1 MNSFAFPSPFPFS
14 LFPFPAFFPIDNAIG
29 PGVYPVRFPAI
40 VMLSGALLIGGC
52 RPEPAGPSGPEI
64 GSFSADV
71 AASRV
76 PGGVRLTNDT
86 DRPIAY
92 AVWNRG
98 WLALFGPCFDTGPDC
113 PRLAPGASITT
124 PDSEIDGWAP
134 GAVEAVVRWWH
145 VVPDGAG
152 GVRAGEVNEIFVTL

>member
-1 MNSFAFPSPFPFS
+1 M
-14 LFPFPAFFPIDNAIG
+14 
-29 PGVYPVRFPAI
+29 RFPAM
-40 VMLSGALLIGGC
+40 VLLSGVLISGAC
-52 RPEPAGPSGPEI
+52 RQEPPAPAGPDMS
-64 GSFSADV
+64 SFSADV

-86 DRPIAY
+86 NRPVAY

-98 WLALFGPCFDTGPDC
+98 WLALFGPCVDSGPDC

-134 GAVEAVVRWWH
+134 GAMEAVVRWWH

-152 GVRAGEVNEIFVTL
+152 GVRAGEVHEIFVQL

>member
-1 MNSFAFPSPFPFS
+1 M
-14 LFPFPAFFPIDNAIG
+14 
-29 PGVYPVRFPAI
+29 RRPAI
-40 VMLSGALLIGGC
+40 VLLFGVLLTGAC
-52 RPEPAGPSGPEI
+52 RSEPAAPFETEVGT
-64 GSFSADV
+64 FSADV

-76 PGGVRLTNDT
+76 PDGVRLTNET
-86 DRPIAY
+86 GQPIAY

-98 WLALFGPCFDTGPDC
+98 WLALFGPCVDTGPEC

-124 PDSEIDGWAP
+124 PDSEIAGWAP

-152 GVRAGEVNEIFVTL
+152 GVRAGEVHEIFISL

>member
-1 MNSFAFPSPFPFS
+1 MNSFAFPFPFPFPFS
-14 LFPFPAFFPIDNAIG
+14 FFPLFSPIDNAIR
-29 PGVYPVRFPAI
+29 PGVDPVRLPAI
-40 VMLSGALLIGGC
+40 VLLSGVLMIGGC

-76 PGGVRLTNDT
+76 PGGVRLTNNT

-98 WLALFGPCFDTGPDC
+98 WLALFAPCIDTGPEC
-113 PRLAPGASITT
+113 LRLAPGASIMT

-134 GAVEAVVRWWH
+134 GAVEAVVRWWD
-145 VVPDGAG
+145 VVPDDAG
-152 GVRAGEVNEIFVTL
+152 GVRAGEVHEIFVKL

>member
-1 MNSFAFPSPFPFS
+1 
-14 LFPFPAFFPIDNAIG
+14 L
-29 PGVYPVRFPAI
+29 
-40 VMLSGALLIGGC
+40 
-52 RPEPAGPSGPEI
+52 
-64 GSFSADV
+64 SADV

-86 DRPIAY
+86 DQPVAY

-98 WLALFGPCFDTGPDC
+98 WLALFGPCVDTGPDC

-152 GVRAGEVNEIFVTL
+152 GVRAGEVNEIFIQL